1 MENSTFGPQDLSVQD
16 RTDVENLWAF
26 HVVDSGSVKAD
37 IILALGSHDLRVAD
51 HAGELFR
58 AGEAPLIVVTGG
70 AGKVTGKEWSRSEAV
85 LYAERIAAQ
94 GVPDESLILEDLS
107 TNSSENFSFS
117 RDLLANKGIDP
128 RSGII
133 VSKPYMARRALAT
146 AHKHWPELEWFTRPP
161 LMNVWEYPADD
172 VPLKRMINLMVG
184 DLQRLRVYAEKGFQ
198 APVEVP
204 EDVWSAYERLA
215 SRGFDQFVIK

>member
-1 MENSTFGPQDLSVQD
+1 MINSSFEAQDLSIQD
-16 RTDVENLWAF
+16 RVDVESLWEF
-26 HVVDSGSVKAD
+26 HVLDSGPVKAD

-58 AGEAPLIVVTGG
+58 SGAAPLVVVTGG
-70 AGKVTGKEWSRSEAV
+70 AGKVTGKVWSRSEAA
-85 LYAERIAAQ
+85 LYAERISAL

-117 RDLLANKGIDP
+117 RGLLADKGIDL

-146 AHKHWPELEWFTRPP
+146 AHMHWSELTWFARPP
-161 LMNVWEYPADD
+161 LMNVWDYPTSD
-172 VPLKRMINLMVG
+172 VPLDRMINLMVG

-198 APVEVP
+198 APVDVP

-215 SRGFDQFVIK
+215 ARGFDQFVIK